1 MGNFVEY
8 CLTVPKEGTKNWGC
22 YYKNFAIASKI
33 PSTFLN
39 VSYANNN
46 AHNIKQIEYT
56 NCQQID

>member
-39 VSYANNN
+39 VSFANND
-46 AHNIKQIEYT
+46 AYDIKQL
-56 NCQQID
+56 